1 MDMSRKYSLI
11 LDAKPPAQFQGLQKN
26 KSDYVKVNGS
36 EILWGRPFG
45 ASLQV
50 HQSGFCDGI
59 HSLVHIAR
67 YFVQRPKP
75 RLRSHYDNIINFT
88 PVQTLAHVLS
98 TAPCFEE
105 YKVSNLTY
113 VHREELEYEPSK
125 KPFDRL
131 LCLTR
136 AYSSQF

>member
-26 KSDYVKVNGS
+26 KSDYVRVNES

-59 HSLVHIAR
+59 HSLV
-67 YFVQRPKP
+67 
-75 RLRSHYDNIINFT
+75 
-88 PVQTLAHVLS
+88 
-98 TAPCFEE
+98 
-105 YKVSNLTY
+105 
-113 VHREELEYEPSK
+113 
-125 KPFDRL
+125 
-131 LCLTR
+131 
-136 AYSSQF
+136 AYSTLVCPTSEAQITITLRQYHKFHPSSNIGTCLVDCYTLRGIQSE